1 MLRFRYGSWV
11 AFLVHKF
18 FYSISKIVV
27 LGVILELNTYR
38 LGVVWSLKIFIFCEL
53 LRAWVQD

>member
-1 MLRFRYGSWV
+1 MLWFRYGSWV
-11 AFLVHKF
+11 AFFVHWF

-27 LGVILELNTYR
+27 LGVILELNSCR

-53 LRAWVQD
+53 FKAWVQD